1 MVNQWDGD
9 DLFEEDDP
17 YAEIES
23 LIESN
28 HPHLQEI
35 LADYSRHPSWQV
47 RVYAAMRLA
56 DLFHDVRAVPGLAE
70 ALQGTDRHAQ
80 RSAAGLLWEIGDAD
94 TQGLMDTLN
103 YAVGSTRD
111 VVADALDR
119 IGWQPDGTEVAVAY
133 FIAARRWRDCLAMGR
148 AAVPGLLNAL
158 HDADGNVR
166 RAAAW
171 LLGKSGDARAVPG
184 LIGLLPDTGGGMF
197 GIGERVCDI
206 AAEALERIGTPEALA
221 AVEAWRER
229 G

>member
-1 MVNQWDGD
+1 MVNEWDGD
-9 DLFEEDDP
+9 DLFEVDDP
-17 YAEIES
+17 YAEIEA

-28 HPHLQEI
+28 HPHVQEM
-35 LADYSRHPSWQV
+35 LADYARHPSWQV

-70 ALQGTDRHAQ
+70 ALQGADRHAQ
-80 RSAAGLLWEIGDAD
+80 TSAAGLLWEIGDAD

-103 YAVGSTRD
+103 YAIGSTRD

-119 IGWQPDGTEVAVAY
+119 IGWQPDGVEVAVAY

-148 AAVPGLLNAL
+148 VAVPGLLNAL
-158 HDADGNVR
+158 RDADGNVR

-171 LLGKSGDARAVPG
+171 LLGKSGDPRGVPG
-184 LIGLLPDTGGGMF
+184 LIELLPDTGGGMF

-206 AAEALERIGTPEALA
+206 AAEALERIGTPEALK
-221 AVEAWRER
+221 AVERWR
-229 G
+229 GHG